1 MIHSLIVV
9 PAKAGIEIIQCTR
22 CRPCRDDGKIWASL
36 NQEHSNTTR
45 PQGENTLVP
54 EDTKLEAEPRKED
67 ARFILFKKFTGE
79 IEKHKLRLRQFA
91 EERDWDQ
98 FHSPKNL
105 SMALSAE
112 VAEIVEHFQ
121 WLTEEQSKQL
131 SNEKLGEVETEL
143 ADTLIYLIRL
153 ADKLDVDLL
162 QAALSKI
169 DVNEQK
175 YPVDKAKGNA
185 KKYTELGK

>member
-1 MIHSLIVV
+1 MS
-9 PAKAGIEIIQCTR
+9 
-22 CRPCRDDGKIWASL
+22 
-36 NQEHSNTTR
+36 
-45 PQGENTLVP
+45 
-54 EDTKLEAEPRKED
+54 
-67 ARFILFKKFTGE
+67 E
-79 IEKHKLRLRQFA
+79 IEKIKLRLRHFT

-121 WLTEEQSKQL
+121 WLTEEQSKSL
-131 SNEKLGEVETEL
+131 PEEKLEEVETEL
-143 ADTLIYLIRL
+143 ADTLIYLVRL
-153 ADKLDVDLL
+153 ADRLDIDLL
-162 QAALSKI
+162 AAAKNKI

-185 KKYTELGK
+185 KKYTELDK